1 MSAEITNHLFN
12 EEELKEVDRIL
23 AQFPEKMAGTLPLLW
38 MIQEKYGWIS
48 RESMEY
54 VGQLCDVPYDHVLGV
69 VTFYTM
75 YNQKPVG
82 KVHLQICTNVSCMLR
97 GADRIFDHISDKY
110 NIKNKE
116 TTEDGMVTIERVECL
131 GSCAT
136 APMMQVN
143 NKEFY
148 ENLDMNSIDA
158 LIDELKQKYSST
170 NN

>member
-1 MSAEITNHLFN
+1 MSTEITNHLFDEN
-12 EEELKEVDRIL
+12 ELREANNIL
-23 AQFPEKMAGTLPLLW
+23 SQFPDKMSGTLPLLW
-38 MIQEKYGWIS
+38 MLQEKFGWIS
-48 RESMEY
+48 KESMEY
-54 VGQLCDVPYDHVLGV
+54 VGQLCEVPYDHVLGV

-97 GADRIFDHISDKY
+97 GADRIYDHISDKY
-110 NIKNKE
+110 HIKNKE
-116 TTEDGMVTIERVECL
+116 TTEDGNFTIERVECL

-148 ENLDMNSIDA
+148 ENLDINR
-158 LIDELKQKYSST
+158 IDELLEQLKQKHSA
-170 NN
+170 

>member
-1 MSAEITNHLFN
+1 MSNEITNHLFD
-12 EEELKEVDRIL
+12 EAELREVDRIL

-48 RESMEY
+48 TESMEY
-54 VGQLCDVPYDHVLGV
+54 VGQLCEVPYDHVLGV

-97 GADRIFDHISDKY
+97 GADRIFDHISNKH
-110 NIKNKE
+110 NIKNKQ
-116 TTEDGMVTIERVECL
+116 TTPDGVYTIERVECL

-143 NKEFY
+143 NKEFH
-148 ENLDMNSIDA
+148 ENLDLNKIDE
-158 LIDELKQKYSST
+158 LLEELKQKYS
-170 NN
+170 N